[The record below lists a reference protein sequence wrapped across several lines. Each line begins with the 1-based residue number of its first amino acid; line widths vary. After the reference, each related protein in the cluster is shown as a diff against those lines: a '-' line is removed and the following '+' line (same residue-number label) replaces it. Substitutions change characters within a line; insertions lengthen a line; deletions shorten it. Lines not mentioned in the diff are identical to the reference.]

1 MSKAYVHNRADLA
14 NLAALNAAQVA
25 NPQYVNATIVMTAD
39 GKAHICVDAAH
50 ATTPFQQ
57 IGTQV

>member
-1 MSKAYVHNRADLA
+1 MSKAYVQSRPDLA
-14 NLAALNAAQVA
+14 NLAALQTAQTTTRE
-25 NPQYVNATIVMTAD
+25 YVDASIVMTAD

-50 ATTPFQQ
+50 ATTPFAQ